1 MDNQTIRYYDENAK
15 AFVAGTENADMR
27 ECRERFLRYLKHG
40 QRILDA
46 GCGSGR
52 DVIAFRE
59 AGYKVE
65 AFDASA
71 ELCRIAS
78 EKTGIEVRKLRFEE
92 LEGEDT
98 YDGIW
103 ACASLLHVKPGDL
116 PDVLMRLHKLLK
128 PEGIL
133 YASFKYGT
141 GERQNDGRYFHD
153 LTEDTCR
160 DLLAETGFSIKELFI
175 TRDVRNGRN
184 HEKWVNAIAG
194 KADTMKNTYGDRH
207 AIGREKACF
216 SGSVLE
222 GV

>member
-1 MDNQTIRYYDENAK
+1 MDNQTIRYYDENAI

-153 LTEDTCR
+153 LTESECEK
-160 DLLAETGFSIKELFI
+160 LLAGAGFSTKEILV
-175 TRDVRNGRN
+175 TGDVRAGRQD
-184 HEKWVNAIAG
+184 EKWVNAYAQ
-194 KADTMKNTYGDRH
+194 KN
-207 AIGREKACF
+207 
-216 SGSVLE
+216 
-222 GV
+222 